1 MTKIAEQTIDVKF
14 KSDKGSLNQI
24 GKNIQSMGLKTASNL
39 QKTVDNFNKAITKV
53 HGKNVSFQK
62 RGQLLTELGIP
73 EDARRFLLLNNE
85 MIEAYQKVTK
95 KTKTPKK
102 QSLSQEARRYNQWQE
117 TERIIRKSNPEYSEE
132 EVSKQLTRYGFTKEE
147 RKKLKADEKNIKTYN
162 KLNKASTDL
171 TKGFTKLGKVLGV
184 GTAVGVVGAVGSSIY
199 KRTASVGSNKITY
212 SGYSKALRETFQTLS
227 GGAENLDSFFGNMY
241 GKKERIFAG
250 LESPEFIGQLAR
262 VTKDKSLVD
271 SFLKDSTEV
280 FTRKMIEKSAKM
292 SDVDAYNM
300 FATLGLSPETGM
312 KMRKSVQSG
321 EFKQT
326 LIEQAFDEDTGEKL
340 YEASRK
346 MGITTRKLLDS
357 MFDVIVDAIEGNTIE
372 DKIKSIQS
380 STVLTESEK
389 EEIIKL
395 INQVQETYKK
405 QKEKGLLGNVKD
417 GFYTLFSGW
426 FSGNQGPKETNSTQM
441 TITNNIYG
449 EATSEQINKTADLT
463 NQEINNVTRKNEE
476 M

>member
-73 EDARRFLLLNNE
+73 EDARRFLFLNNE

-102 QSLSQEARRYNQWQE
+102 QSLSQEAHRYNQWQE
-117 TERIIRKSNPEYSEE
+117 TERIIRESNPEFSEE

-184 GTAVGVVGAVGSSIY
+184 GTAVGVVGAAGSSIY

-212 SGYSKALRETFQTLS
+212 SGYSKALRETFDVLS
-227 GGAENLDSFFGNMY
+227 GGAENLDSFFGSMY

-271 SFLKDSTEV
+271 SFLNDSTEM
-280 FTRKMIEKSAKM
+280 FTQKMIKKSAKM

-321 EFKQT
+321 EFEKT
-326 LIEQAFDEDTGEKL
+326 LFTKSLDEGTGEKT
-340 YEASRK
+340 YEKARLF
-346 MGITTRKLLDS
+346 GITMRDLFNS
-357 MFDVIVDAIEGNTIE
+357 MYNSIVDAIENNTIE
-372 DKIKSIQS
+372 DKIKGVQS
-380 STVLTESEK
+380 NTALTESQK
-389 EEIIKL
+389 EEL
-395 INQVQETYKK
+395 IGLIRQAQEAIEK
-405 QKEKGLLGNVKD
+405 QKEKGFWSNVWD
-417 GFYTLFSGW
+417 ILSLSSF
-426 FSGNQGPKETNSTQM
+426 NQGPKETKPTQIS
-441 TITNNIYG
+441 ITNNING
-449 EATSEQINKTADLT
+449 EPTREQIDKTSYLT
-463 NQEINNVTRKNEE
+463 NNQINNVTLKKEE
-476 M
+476 R

>member
-95 KTKTPKK
+95 KAKTPKK
-102 QSLSQEARRYNQWQE
+102 QSLSQEAHRYNQWQE
-117 TERIIRKSNPEYSEE
+117 TERIIRESNPEFSEE
-132 EVSKQLTRYGFTKEE
+132 EVSKKLTRYGFTKEE

-212 SGYSKALRETFQTLS
+212 SGYSKALRETFDILS
-227 GGAENLDSFFGNMY
+227 GGAENLDSFFGSMY

-262 VTKDKSLVD
+262 VTKDKNLVD
-271 SFLKDSTEV
+271 SFLNDSTAL
-280 FTRKMIEKSAKM
+280 FTQKMIEKSAKM

-300 FATLGLSPETGM
+300 FATLGLSPEIGM
-312 KMRKSVQSG
+312 KMRKSAQSG
-321 EFKQT
+321 KFEQT
-326 LIEQAFDEDTGEKL
+326 LLAQSLDEGTGEKL
-340 YEASRK
+340 YEAGRK
-346 MGITTRKLLDS
+346 VKIGINEVLSLAGNAL
-357 MFDVIVDAIEGNTIE
+357 VDALEGNTVE
-372 DKIKSIQS
+372 DKIKGIQS
-380 STVLTESEK
+380 NKALTESQK
-389 EEIIKL
+389 EEL
-395 INQVQETYKK
+395 IGLIRQTQEVIEK
-405 QKEKGLLGNVKD
+405 QKEKGLWGNVKD
-417 GFYTLFSGW
+417 VVSTW
-426 FSGNQGPKETNSTQM
+426 FSSKQGTIETKPTQIS
-441 TITNNIYG
+441 ITNNING
-449 EATSEQINKTADLT
+449 EPSREQIDKTSDLT
-463 NQEINNVTRKNEE
+463 NNQINNVTRRNEE
-476 M
+476 R